1 MAAKTSGK
9 GRREEP
15 KYGKCY
21 DCKHAY
27 LMQSQKYNPVVALCQ
42 RTKERWV
49 ASMDPR
55 CGKFERRMGEAVIN
69 PMIHL
74 CKQD

>member
-1 MAAKTSGK
+1 MAARSHRN
-9 GRREEP
+9 GRGEEP

-21 DCKHAY
+21 DCRHAY

-55 CGKFERRMGEAVIN
+55 CGNFEKRTEEAVIN

-74 CKQD
+74 RN